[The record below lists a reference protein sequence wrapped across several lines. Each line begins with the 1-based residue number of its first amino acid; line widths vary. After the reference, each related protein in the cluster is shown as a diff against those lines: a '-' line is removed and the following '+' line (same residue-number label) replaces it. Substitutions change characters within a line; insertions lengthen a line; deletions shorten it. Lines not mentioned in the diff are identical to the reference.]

1 MMNKISYII
10 ISLAVFLCSC
20 SSDTPM
26 PEQSKGEGRFL
37 LSILT
42 SSVTTEDITR
52 ATTFNF
58 DVDTFK
64 VSVFDAKGLELIS
77 RHQADQLSDVDRTLP
92 VAEDYRIDV
101 EDCSAH
107 EAVTANKAWGMP
119 RFAAS
124 TTFDIIKDETTSLEM
139 VCTMVNA
146 GLKIIFDK
154 SFTQKF
160 TTYAATIQ
168 DSRNIVFKAE
178 EKRVAYYNLE
188 QPTGSISVRFTGA
201 AEGWFGDRIDQ
212 TRDITLTKGKITNL
226 TVRYNDGTD
235 GEAGISITTDFEM
248 TETSQDVLVQ

>member
-1 MMNKISYII
+1 
-10 ISLAVFLCSC
+10 
-20 SSDTPM
+20 
-26 PEQSKGEGRFL
+26 
-37 LSILT
+37 
-42 SSVTTEDITR
+42 
-52 ATTFNF
+52 
-58 DVDTFK
+58 
-64 VSVFDAKGLELIS
+64 
-77 RHQADQLSDVDRTLP
+77 
-92 VAEDYRIDV
+92 
-101 EDCSAH
+101 
-107 EAVTANKAWGMP
+107 VTANKAWGMP

-124 TTFDIIKDETTSLEM
+124 TTFDINKDETTSLEM

-168 DSRNIVFKAE
+168 DSRNIVFKKE

-188 QPTGSISVRFTGA
+188 QQTGSISVRFTGA

-235 GEAGISITTDFEM
+235 GEASISFTTDYEM